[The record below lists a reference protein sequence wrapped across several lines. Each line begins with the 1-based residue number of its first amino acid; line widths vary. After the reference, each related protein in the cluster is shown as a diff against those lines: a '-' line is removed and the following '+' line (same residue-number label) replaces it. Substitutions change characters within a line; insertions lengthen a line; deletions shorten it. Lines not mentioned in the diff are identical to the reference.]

1 MGDMRQSNKRHGNR
15 VMEDMVQGNKRHG
28 NRVIRGSSE
37 IWSDKLKVL
46 YNRHTES
53 RRDGGNAMSGRC
65 RRHKERR
72 RRSVQI
78 LDNYFGI
85 NALCINY

>member
-1 MGDMRQSNKRHGNR
+1 MRFSEEQETSVSQVVRNREDKRGHDGH
-15 VMEDMVQGNKRHG
+15 KL
-28 NRVIRGSSE
+28 GSSE

-46 YNRHTES
+46 YNRHTEG
-53 RRDGGNAMSGRC
+53 RRYGGNAMLRRC

-72 RRSVQI
+72 RCSVQI

-85 NALCINY
+85 NALYINC